1 MPHIDFRQALS
12 SSSDPRDPSTPAG
25 IDPTSPTLSHRQR
38 QERLFAQSDRMSL
51 LFALFVFSGGL
62 FCAFY
67 FFNGVELIRAVNAL
81 PRELLYP
88 RPSAVTPA
96 TKIDMFH
103 RGSDQKSRFAERFP
117 DSSGRKTRPFG
128 PSVGSSNLD
137 PSANRTTPGA
147 SSSAPSVSFS
157 PPSNPSLG
165 GNALRS
171 GATALSRTSTQ
182 AATKLAQAK
191 VGDAKRTAIQLTR
204 RAHTRFKSAKQRP
217 ANTKVPGA
225 RTTQEVQHISRLT
238 RVRQDNAVRSTT
250 NSAAGGLDRKG
261 LGGFG
266 RAGGVS
272 GFGGRLPAGVPMSL
286 PGGRH

>member
-1 MPHIDFRQALS
+1 
-12 SSSDPRDPSTPAG
+12 
-25 IDPTSPTLSHRQR
+25 
-38 QERLFAQSDRMSL
+38 MSL

-67 FFNGVELIRAVNAL
+67 FFNGVEFIRAVNAL

-103 RGSDQKSRFAERFP
+103 RGSDQKSRFAERSP
-117 DSSGRKTRPFG
+117 EWSGGKTRPFG
-128 PSVGSSNLD
+128 PSVGSSNW
-137 PSANRTTPGA
+137 TTPGA
-147 SSSAPSVSFS
+147 SSSAPSISFS

-165 GNALRS
+165 GNVLRS

-182 AATKLAQAK
+182 SATNLAQAK
-191 VGDAKRTAIQLTR
+191 VGDAKRTAIQFPR
-204 RAHTRFKSAKQRP
+204 RAHAPFKTAKQRL

-225 RTTQEVQHISRLT
+225 RITQEVQHISRLT
-238 RVRQDNAVRSTT
+238 RVSHDNAARSTT

-261 LGGFG
+261 LGGVG

-272 GFGGRLPAGVPMSL
+272 GFGGRLPVGAPMGL
-286 PGGRH
+286 HGGRH

>member
-96 TKIDMFH
+96 TKIDMSH
-103 RGSDQKSRFAERFP
+103 RGSDQKSRFAERSP
-117 DSSGRKTRPFG
+117 ESSGRKTRPFG
-128 PSVGSSNLD
+128 PSVGSSNW
-137 PSANRTTPGA
+137 TTPGA
-147 SSSAPSVSFS
+147 SSSAPSISFS

-171 GATALSRTSTQ
+171 GATALSRTSNQ
-182 AATKLAQAK
+182 AATNLAQAK
-191 VGDAKRTAIQLTR
+191 VGDAKRAAIQLTR
-204 RAHTRFKSAKQRP
+204 RAHGPFKTAKQRL
-217 ANTKVPGA
+217 ANTKVA
-225 RTTQEVQHISRLT
+225 TAQITQKVQHISRLN
-238 RVRQDNAVRSTT
+238 RVTHNSAARSTT
-250 NSAAGGLDRKG
+250 NSAAGS
-261 LGGFG
+261 LGRQSPGALG
-266 RAGGVS
+266 RGGGVS
-272 GFGGRLPAGVPMSL
+272 GLGGRLPAGAPMSL